1 MLRRLFISIIILST
15 LASEGGVSYTADLID
30 YYLVNLTHLD
40 IMQDSRNAISNFDA
54 QEQKSLNKK
63 GTPVAFYKLLSQASI
78 NSKTPDRN
86 NYFELLWMHSEAI
99 ALSIFIVFIIFL
111 YNQTS
116 FLTRRV
122 LLNLAD
128 SSPPAYC

>member
-1 MLRRLFISIIILST
+1 M
-15 LASEGGVSYTADLID
+15 ASEGGVSYTADLID

-86 NYFELLWMHSEAI
+86 NHFELLWMHSEAI